1 MSKKV
6 LLTSFTTWLPHQKSN
21 SSDDLLH
28 EVTKDDSFPASLT
41 ALRQLPVDI
50 HQASQLVLER
60 INQLNPDLIISCGMA
75 EKRSILT
82 IESQASTENHLIKT
96 WVKLD
101 KLTAGLK
108 MTNIS
113 HDAGKFVCEG
123 LYYSLLKYLRDRS
136 QQTPCIFVH
145 VPLLSSQNL
154 PDIKAD
160 FSEIINRLLILTS

>member
-6 LLTSFTTWLPHQKSN
+6 LLTSFSTWLPHQKSN

-50 HQASQLVLER
+50 HQAGNLVIKR

-75 EKRSILT
+75 ENRAILT
-82 IESQASTENHLIKT
+82 VESQARRENNLIET

-123 LYYSLLKYLRDRS
+123 LYYSLLKHLRDRRL
-136 QQTPCIFVH
+136 QTPCIFVH

-160 FSEIINRLLILTS
+160 FSEIIHRLLLLES

>member
-6 LLTSFTTWLPHQKSN
+6 LLTSFSTWLPHQESN

-28 EVTKDDSFPASLT
+28 EVTQDDSFLASLT

-50 HQASQLVLER
+50 HQASNLVIER

-75 EKRSILT
+75 EMRTILT
-82 IESQASTENHLIKT
+82 VESQARRENHLINT

-108 MTNIS
+108 VTNIS

-123 LYYSLLKYLRDRS
+123 LYYSLLKHLRDRHL
-136 QQTPCIFVH
+136 QTPCIFVH
-145 VPLLSSQNL
+145 VPLLSSHNL

-160 FSEIINRLLILTS
+160 FSEIINRLLLLES

>member
-21 SSDDLLH
+21 TSDDLLQ
-28 EVTKDDSFPASLT
+28 EVTKNDSFPASLT

-50 HQASQLVLER
+50 HQASDLVLAH

-82 IESQASTENHLIKT
+82 IESQARRENDLIKT
-96 WVKLD
+96 WVNLPQ
-101 KLTAGLK
+101 LTTGLK
-108 MTNIS
+108 VTDIS

-123 LYYSLLKYLRDRS
+123 LYYSLLKHLRDRDL
-136 QQTPCIFVH
+136 QTPCIFVH

-154 PDIKAD
+154 LDIKSD
-160 FSEIINRLLILTS
+160 FSEIINRLLIRES

>member
-41 ALRQLPVDI
+41 ALRQLPVNI
-50 HQASQLVLER
+50 QQASKLVLAQ

-82 IESQASTENHLIKT
+82 IESQARKENHLIET
-96 WVKLD
+96 WVKLER
-101 KLTAGLK
+101 LTAGLK

-123 LYYSLLKYLRDRS
+123 LYYSLLKHLRDRHL
-136 QQTPCIFVH
+136 QTPCIFVH

-160 FSEIINRLLILTS
+160 FSEIIHRLLLLES

>member
-6 LLTSFTTWLPHQKSN
+6 LLTSFSTWLPHQKSN

-28 EVTKDDSFPASLT
+28 EVTKDNSFPASLI

-50 HQASQLVLER
+50 HQASQLVVER
-60 INQLNPDLIISCGMA
+60 INQLNPNLIISCGMA
-75 EKRSILT
+75 EKRAILT
-82 IESQASTENHLIKT
+82 VESQARKDNHSIET

-101 KLTAGLK
+101 RLIAGLK

-123 LYYSLLKYLRDRS
+123 LYYSLLKHLRDRHL
-136 QQTPCIFVH
+136 QIPCIFVH
-145 VPLLSSQNL
+145 VPLLNSQNL
-154 PDIKAD
+154 LDIKAD
-160 FSEIINRLLILTS
+160 FSDIINRLLLLES